1 MYIVHVYYS
10 ITYMWDIYNILKTVG
25 NHGTK
30 KNVTRGSHH
39 IVLPLS
45 CLSEL
50 HTIRW
55 KYTVAWSAQDFL
67 AEMSQKFAAWRAS

>member
-1 MYIVHVYYS
+1 MGNLQYFENC
-10 ITYMWDIYNILKTVG
+10 WATVVQR
-25 NHGTK
+25 TIELS
-30 KNVTRGSHH
+30 GSHH

-67 AEMSQKFAAWRAS
+67 AEMSQKFAA